1 MPKTDAFDAVLADLG
16 DSLTVP
22 EVAELLSVHPATIY
36 RAIKS
41 GRLKASS
48 RGSGRV
54 RRTLTRISRAAVV
67 EFLNDGATDSAA
79 PEAA

>member
-1 MPKTDAFDAVLADLG
+1 MPKPDAFDAVLADLG
-16 DSLTVP
+16 DSMTVP
-22 EVAELLSVHPATIY
+22 EVAELLNVHPATIY

-67 EFLNDGATDSAA
+67 EFLNDGTPDPAA
-79 PEAA
+79 SEAA

>member
-1 MPKTDAFDAVLADLG
+1 MSKPDAFDAVLADLG

-22 EVAELLSVHPATIY
+22 EVAELLNVHPATIY

-54 RRTLTRISRAAVV
+54 RRTLTRVSRAAVV
-67 EFLNDGATDSAA
+67 EFLNDDATEAPAGAAA
-79 PEAA
+79 

>member
-1 MPKTDAFDAVLADLG
+1 MPKPEAFDAVLAEFG

-41 GRLKASS
+41 GRLRALS
-48 RGSGRV
+48 RGSGHV
-54 RRTLTRISRAAVV
+54 RRTLTRVSRAAVV
-67 EFLNDGATDSAA
+67 EFLNDGAPDPPSQNAA
-79 PEAA
+79 

>member
-1 MPKTDAFDAVLADLG
+1 MPKPDAFDAVLADLG
-16 DSLTVP
+16 DSMTVP

-54 RRTLTRISRAAVV
+54 RRTLTRVSRAAVV
-67 EFLNDGATDSAA
+67 EFLNDAA
-79 PEAA
+79 PDPAASEAA

>member
-16 DSLTVP
+16 DSMTVP

-41 GRLKASS
+41 GRLKATS

-54 RRTLTRISRAAVV
+54 RRTLTRISRTAVV
-67 EFLNDGATDSAA
+67 EFLSDDA
-79 PEAA
+79 PEQAASKAA